1 MEKIF
6 ILDSLGY
13 LFRSYYA
20 IRNLSRKTGEST
32 NALYGFVRA
41 ILKIIKDFEPTHLVA
56 VFDGKNNTK
65 KRAEIYPEYKSN
77 RLQAPED
84 LPHQFEWA
92 YQFCQLANI
101 PCIRIEE
108 VEADD
113 TMATI
118 ALWAASQGAKAY
130 ICTTDKDLFQL
141 VNDHIVILNTH
152 KNNLIY
158 DKEGVKEHFGVWPSQ
173 ILDYLSIIGDASDNI
188 PGIKSFGPKTAQS
201 LLNEAETLD
210 RLLQNPD
217 LYLNEKKK
225 EVLLSQLD
233 QLEISRKLITLFTDI
248 DVPKIPDFYKLKEPK
263 PQELLLF
270 YEEMNFSSLAK
281 EHQGLSSPPKP
292 LPTLETKTRILQ
304 DLDLIEALV
313 DELSKQKEICI
324 DTETTGL
331 DQMQSQIVGLGIGYS
346 PEKIW
351 YIPFNGRLNPADI
364 IKLLNPL
371 FTNPR
376 VGFYG
381 HNIKYDLHIL
391 ANHGIHISKVIG
403 DTMIMSHLLTP
414 HLRQHSLDDLSLHH
428 FGHQKI
434 SIQSLIGSGKDEK
447 AMTEVPIDQVASY
460 CGEDVLM
467 TIKLKELFEKELKTQ
482 ELTDL
487 YQTIE
492 IPLIQVLTQM
502 ERSGIYVDPNYLME
516 IKKELTIHLT
526 RIEEETYALAGE
538 KFNIKSPKQ
547 LGEILFNKLKIS
559 PLIKTKTG
567 FSTNAETLE
576 LMQDAHPIIPK
587 IVDFRLLEKLRS
599 TYVDSLV
606 HEINPKTGRV
616 HCHFNQSITATGRLS
631 CQNPNLQNI
640 PVKTDAGRNIR
651 AAFKP
656 QKEGWLFLAADYSQ
670 IELRLLAHFSEDP
683 LLLEAFRN
691 HEDVHKLTASKVF
704 EIPLNE
710 VTSEKRSLAKA
721 VNFGIIYGQQ
731 AFGLSK
737 QLRIGVKEAKSFIDA
752 YFKRYIRVK
761 EYLEFSKEEAARLGY
776 TVTLFGRKRPLPE
789 INSNNKLLK
798 QASERLAVNAPLQGT
813 NADIIKLAMLK
824 IQKILDSQ
832 EKKSLMLLQI
842 HDELLFEAFEPE
854 LDELK
859 KIVKKE
865 MEEVIHLKVPLTV
878 DIKIGK
884 NWKEC

>member
-1 MEKIF
+1 
-6 ILDSLGY
+6 
-13 LFRSYYA
+13 
-20 IRNLSRKTGEST
+20 
-32 NALYGFVRA
+32 
-41 ILKIIKDFEPTHLVA
+41 
-56 VFDGKNNTK
+56 
-65 KRAEIYPEYKSN
+65 
-77 RLQAPED
+77 
-84 LPHQFEWA
+84 
-92 YQFCQLANI
+92 
-101 PCIRIEE
+101 
-108 VEADD
+108 
-113 TMATI
+113 
-118 ALWAASQGAKAY
+118 
-130 ICTTDKDLFQL
+130 
-141 VNDHIVILNTH
+141 
-152 KNNLIY
+152 
-158 DKEGVKEHFGVWPSQ
+158 
-173 ILDYLSIIGDASDNI
+173 
-188 PGIKSFGPKTAQS
+188 
-201 LLNEAETLD
+201 
-210 RLLQNPD
+210 
-217 LYLNEKKK
+217 
-225 EVLLSQLD
+225 
-233 QLEISRKLITLFTDI
+233 
-248 DVPKIPDFYKLKEPK
+248 
-263 PQELLLF
+263 
-270 YEEMNFSSLAK
+270 
-281 EHQGLSSPPKP
+281 
-292 LPTLETKTRILQ
+292 
-304 DLDLIEALV
+304 
-313 DELSKQKEICI
+313 
-324 DTETTGL
+324 
-331 DQMQSQIVGLGIGYS
+331 
-346 PEKIW
+346 
-351 YIPFNGRLNPADI
+351 
-364 IKLLNPL
+364 
-371 FTNPR
+371 
-376 VGFYG
+376 
-381 HNIKYDLHIL
+381 
-391 ANHGIHISKVIG
+391 
-403 DTMIMSHLLTP
+403 
-414 HLRQHSLDDLSLHH
+414 
-428 FGHQKI
+428 
-434 SIQSLIGSGKDEK
+434 
-447 AMTEVPIDQVASY
+447 
-460 CGEDVLM
+460 
-467 TIKLKELFEKELKTQ
+467 
-482 ELTDL
+482 
-487 YQTIE
+487 
-492 IPLIQVLTQM
+492 M